1 MSRHNLFIY
10 FYFYFFSNSVKS
22 WSVLCCNREKLSRP
36 KNVMF
41 TCTYV
46 ATDSLFSIL
55 ESKANLVVTDRT
67 KKNIVMTDFI
77 QFKSHDVA
85 TKKHNVAT
93 QFVLLQLKVAT

>member
-1 MSRHNLFIY
+1 MLCSLVLMSRQTLF
-10 FYFYFFSNSVKS
+10 
-22 WSVLCCNREKLSRP
+22 
-36 KNVMF
+36 
-41 TCTYV
+41 
-46 ATDSLFSIL
+46 FSIL

-93 QFVLLQLKVAT
+93 QFVLLLLKVAT

>member
-1 MSRHNLFIY
+1 M
-10 FYFYFFSNSVKS
+10 
-22 WSVLCCNREKLSRP
+22 SRP

-46 ATDSLFSIL
+46 AADNLFSIL
-55 ESKANLVVTDRT
+55 ESKANLVATDRT
-67 KKNIVMTDFI
+67 KKNIVTTDFI

-93 QFVLLQLKVAT
+93 QFVLLQLKVTT